1 MVNIIGMMNTA
12 DRSLAMIDYAL
23 RRRFGFFGMEPA
35 FDSDGFKKYQESLAK
50 ETFDKLIAKIG
61 KLNEVIRED
70 SSLGPDFRIGHSYFC
85 GWEKAECTPERMRAV
100 VEFDIL
106 PMLEEYWF
114 DDRKTYQCWC
124 KELWS

>member
-61 KLNEVIRED
+61 KLNEVI
-70 SSLGPDFRIGHSYFC
+70 SLS
-85 GWEKAECTPERMRAV
+85 KAISADGKRRNAHRSGCAP
-100 VEFDIL
+100 L
-106 PMLEEYWF
+106 
-114 DDRKTYQCWC
+114 
-124 KELWS
+124 